1 MDATARAVER
11 RMSHMYWNYCNKNCE
26 HLDSEN
32 MKCTADGRIMAANLT
47 VHGDYVSFRYKHTV
61 KCVKDR
67 EGEADGES

>member
-1 MDATARAVER
+1 
-11 RMSHMYWNYCNKNCE
+11 MYWNYCYENCE

-47 VHGDYVSFRYKHTV
+47 VYRDHVSFRYKHTV

-67 EGEADGES
+67 EVKADGES